1 MPAAA
6 RLQPR
11 GPRAT
16 DRATITLDRAVP
28 SRPSRNA
35 LSEASTLRQR
45 MCKCSQLCIGRER
58 LARRSWHDVCV
69 EGELLVLSC
78 SSLLEMCFFM
88 HLKKTFTQ
96 RHTRIMRTLFLFGQ
110 LAMDL
115 GAERKRSTLVPCSVT
130 RAQTDV
136 TDALGRSRESP
147 RGRSARCGALV
158 TAHADVISWRARG
171 HCLNRMEGK
180 LGERESFWGKDR
192 GLIPCSTMPCTAVDR
207 AIQYLYR
214 IRL

>member
-1 MPAAA
+1 M
-6 RLQPR
+6 
-11 GPRAT
+11 
-16 DRATITLDRAVP
+16 P

-96 RHTRIMRTLFLFGQ
+96 RHTRIMRALLLFGQ

-115 GAERKRSTLVPCSVT
+115 GAEASAQHWSHAASHEHKPMSPTHSEGLE
-130 RAQTDV
+130 RA
-136 TDALGRSRESP
+136 LEG
-147 RGRSARCGALV
+147 ARHGAV
-158 TAHADVISWRARG
+158 H
-171 HCLNRMEGK
+171 
-180 LGERESFWGKDR
+180 
-192 GLIPCSTMPCTAVDR
+192 
-207 AIQYLYR
+207 
-214 IRL
+214 

>member
-58 LARRSWHDVCV
+58 LKKWSWHDVCV

-78 SSLLEMCFFM
+78 SSSPEMCFFM
-88 HLKKTFTQ
+88 HLKPTFTQ
-96 RHTRIMRTLFLFGQ
+96 RHTRMMRALLLFGQ
-110 LAMDL
+110 LAKESRS
-115 GAERKRSTLVPCSVT
+115 GGKRSTLVPCSVT

-136 TDALGRSRESP
+136 TDALERTKVEKALSRALGTVRCILILRHTLTRSR
-147 RGRSARCGALV
+147 GAR
-158 TAHADVISWRARG
+158 
-171 HCLNRMEGK
+171 EG
-180 LGERESFWGKDR
+180 
-192 GLIPCSTMPCTAVDR
+192 IA
-207 AIQYLYR
+207 
-214 IRL
+214 

>member
-96 RHTRIMRTLFLFGQ
+96 RHTRIMRTLCSS
-110 LAMDL
+110 LASWPWIS
-115 GAERKRSTLVPCSVT
+115 E
-130 RAQTDV
+130 
-136 TDALGRSRESP
+136 
-147 RGRSARCGALV
+147 RSASAQHWSHAASHEHKPMSPTHSEGVERALEGAR
-158 TAHADVISWRARG
+158 HG
-171 HCLNRMEGK
+171 
-180 LGERESFWGKDR
+180 
-192 GLIPCSTMPCTAVDR
+192 AVH
-207 AIQYLYR
+207 
-214 IRL
+214 